1 MGRIKSSEKPII
13 KVRGLHKYFGPVHI
27 IKGVDLDVRPSEV
40 IVIMGPSGS
49 GKSTFLRCLNFL
61 EEELAGTIE
70 VDGVEVNTEESAGQV
85 KKRIREIRRTAA
97 MIFQEFNLF
106 PHMTVLGNI
115 IEGAV
120 TVKKLP
126 QNQAIDKAEE
136 LLASMGLLAKRDD
149 FPSYLSAGELLASMG
164 LLAKRD
170 DFPSYLSAGEQQ
182 RVAIARSLFMEPK
195 IMLFDDPTSALDP
208 SLIVELVDTLTKLAN
223 EGIAMIVVTNEA
235 YLARNIADKVMLLD
249 DGIWVEIAPPDELFT
264 NPKKERTRQFLE
276 RISLKDISAGA

>member
-13 KVRGLHKYFGPVHI
+13 KVRGLHQYIGPEHI
-27 IKGVDLDVRPSEV
+27 IKGVDLDVRPREV
-40 IVIMGPSGS
+40 VVIIGPSGG

-61 EEELAGTIE
+61 EEPSAGTIE
-70 VDGVEVNTEESAGQV
+70 IDGVEVNAEESANQRN
-85 KKRIREIRRTAA
+85 KRIREIRRNAA

-120 TVKKLP
+120 TVKKMP
-126 QNQAIDKAEE
+126 QNQAIAKAE
-136 LLASMGLLAKRDD
+136 
-149 FPSYLSAGELLASMG
+149 ELLASMG

-223 EGIAMIVVTNEA
+223 EGIAMIVVTNES
-235 YLARNIADKVMLLD
+235 YLARNIADRVLLLD
-249 DGIWVEIAPPDELFT
+249 DGVWVEMAPPDELFT

-276 RISLKDISAGA
+276 RISLKDISGGA

>member
-1 MGRIKSSEKPII
+1 MVVIYSKHDYAFVPHWKERPMGRIKSSEKPII

-40 IVIMGPSGS
+40 IVIMGPSGG

-85 KKRIREIRRTAA
+85 KKRIREIRRNAA

-120 TVKKLP
+120 TVKKMP
-126 QNQAIDKAEE
+126 QNQAIAKAE
-136 LLASMGLLAKRDD
+136 
-149 FPSYLSAGELLASMG
+149 ELLASMG

-223 EGIAMIVVTNEA
+223 EGIAMIVVTNES
-235 YLARNIADKVMLLD
+235 YLARNIADRVLLLD
-249 DGIWVEIAPPDELFT
+249 DGVWVEMAPPDELFT

-276 RISLKDISAGA
+276 RISLKDISGGA

>member
-13 KVRGLHKYFGPVHI
+13 KVRGLHKYFGLVHI

-40 IVIMGPSGS
+40 IVIMGPSGG

-61 EEELAGTIE
+61 EEPSAGTIE
-70 VDGVEVNTEESAGQV
+70 IDGVEVNAEESSGQL
-85 KKRIREIRRTAA
+85 KKRIQEIRQNAA

-120 TVKKLP
+120 TVKGVPKE
-126 QNQAIDKAEE
+126 QAIAKADE
-136 LLASMGLLAKRDD
+136 LLASMGLLSKRDD
-149 FPSYLSAGELLASMG
+149 FPSYLA
-164 LLAKRD
+164 
-170 DFPSYLSAGEQQ
+170 AGEQQ
-182 RVAIARSLFMEPK
+182 RAAIARSLFMEPQ

-208 SLIVELVDTLTKLAN
+208 SLVRELVDTLTKLAN
-223 EGIAMIVVTNEA
+223 EGIAMIVVTNEP
-235 YLARNIADKVMLLD
+235 YLTRNVADRVILLD
-249 DGIWVEIAPPDELFT
+249 DGVWVEMAPPDELFT

-276 RISLKDISAGA
+276 RISLKDISGGA